1 MNASRQIKLG
11 MFIRPCGHHI
21 ASWRH
26 PDACA
31 DAGVNFRHMVE
42 IAQTAE
48 RGLFDM
54 IFSADTHSVW
64 TAEEAGLHRLH
75 YVAWIEPF
83 ALLPWRD
90 SPGKSVSFARPRPAS
105 RNLSRSPESLPR
117 STSSAA

>member
-1 MNASRQIKLG
+1 

-21 ASWRH
+21 ASWQH
-26 PDACA
+26 PDAYA
-31 DAGVNFRHMVE
+31 DAGVNFQRMVE

-83 ALLPWRD
+83 ALL
-90 SPGKSVSFARPRPAS
+90 SALSSFTRNIGLVCTASTSFEEPFGVAR
-105 RNLSRSPESLPR
+105 R
-117 STSSAA
+117 STSSAAGVPAGTW